1 MPLLFGNGRI
11 FMSPSE
17 GTILLIANPA
27 AQNGNGA
34 AAADRAAAALRAQ
47 LGEDRVVLARTAGPR
62 HASEIAERAEGCSTV
77 VALGGDGVIY
87 EVAGGLLRRPLD
99 RRPALGVVPVGSGN
113 DYART
118 LGMSHK
124 VDEACAQVL
133 AAQAR
138 PVDVGRVNDDW
149 FLETLSFGLDAA
161 IAHDTVDRR
170 VRTGRTGALLYM
182 ESGVDQ
188 LLHHLD
194 LYRYRASFDGG
205 KAVDSQS
212 IMFAVQIGPY
222 YGSGFKI
229 CPDALVDDGFLDV
242 CIAHP
247 PVSVARALYIFMR
260 AKDGKHVGFRQ
271 VELRRCRTLRVE
283 FDQAPP
289 AQVDG
294 ERLSGRTFDI
304 SVDRGA
310 LHVLMPMA

>member
-77 VALGGDGVIY
+77 VALGGDGVIH

-124 VDEACAQVL
+124 
-133 AAQAR
+133 
-138 PVDVGRVNDDW
+138 G
-149 FLETLSFGLDAA
+149 
-161 IAHDTVDRR
+161 
-170 VRTGRTGALLYM
+170 
-182 ESGVDQ
+182 
-188 LLHHLD
+188 
-194 LYRYRASFDGG
+194 
-205 KAVDSQS
+205 
-212 IMFAVQIGPY
+212 
-222 YGSGFKI
+222 
-229 CPDALVDDGFLDV
+229 
-242 CIAHP
+242 
-247 PVSVARALYIFMR
+247 
-260 AKDGKHVGFRQ
+260 
-271 VELRRCRTLRVE
+271 
-283 FDQAPP
+283 
-289 AQVDG
+289 
-294 ERLSGRTFDI
+294 
-304 SVDRGA
+304 
-310 LHVLMPMA
+310 